1 MTASSPAMEAVCDW
15 AAAHAVDL
23 LIGVRHHGR
32 AERIL
37 LGSFASHLAYNAP
50 CAVLLVHPPTPAG

>member
-1 MTASSPAMEAVCDW
+1 MDIAQRLGETHDP
-15 AAAHAVDL
+15 L